1 MMDSYG
7 NESIVFDVHV
17 NVHGH
22 RYLHGTEPPS
32 EPFQG
37 TFEQSKRSIAPVRLI
52 LHGRGTFEFYRRR
65 ESGYVSHQGIWQR
78 VGDDAIR
85 VVPLETAPINLLTN
99 KYEHLTDTV
108 RIINNDVL
116 RVTFWYTLSP
126 LVFDYHRVEE

>member
-1 MMDSYG
+1 MVTKVLFLTFMSMCMG
-7 NESIVFDVHV
+7 I
-17 NVHGH
+17 GICMGM
-22 RYLHGTEPPS
+22 GTEPPS

-37 TFEQSKRSIAPVRLI
+37 TFETHIKGWCEPVRLI
-52 LHGRGTFEFYRRR
+52 LHGRGTFEYYS
-65 ESGYVSHQGIWQR
+65 EYGGLSYKGIWQR

-126 LVFDYHRVEE
+126 LVCDYHRVEE

>member
-1 MMDSYG
+1 MVMKVLFLTFMSMCMG
-7 NESIVFDVHV
+7 I
-17 NVHGH
+17 GICMGM
-22 RYLHGTEPPS
+22 GTEPPS

-37 TFEQSKRSIAPVRLI
+37 TFETHIKGWCEPVRLI
-52 LHGRGTFEFYRRR
+52 LHGRGTFEYYS
-65 ESGYVSHQGIWQR
+65 EYGGLSYKGIWQR

>member
-1 MMDSYG
+1 MVMKVLFLTFMSMCMG
-7 NESIVFDVHV
+7 I
-17 NVHGH
+17 GICMGM
-22 RYLHGTEPPS
+22 GTEPPS

-37 TFEQSKRSIAPVRLI
+37 TFETHIKGWCEPVRLI
-52 LHGRGTFEFYRRR
+52 LHGRGTFEYYS
-65 ESGYVSHQGIWQR
+65 EYGGLSYKGIWQR

-85 VVPLETAPINLLTN
+85 VVPLEPAPINLLTN

-126 LVFDYHRVEE
+126 LVFDYHRVED

>member
-1 MMDSYG
+1 MVMKVLFLTFCMG
-7 NESIVFDVHV
+7 I
-17 NVHGH
+17 GICM
-22 RYLHGTEPPS
+22 GTEPPS

-37 TFEQSKRSIAPVRLI
+37 TFETHIKGWCEPVRLI

-85 VVPLETAPINLLTN
+85 VVPLETAPIDLLTS
-99 KYEHLTDTV
+99 KPEHLTDTV

-126 LVFDYHRVEE
+126 LVCDYHRVEE

>member
-1 MMDSYG
+1 MVG
-7 NESIVFDVHV
+7 
-17 NVHGH
+17 
-22 RYLHGTEPPS
+22 
-32 EPFQG
+32 
-37 TFEQSKRSIAPVRLI
+37 
-52 LHGRGTFEFYRRR
+52 GTFEFYRRR

-116 RVTFWYTLSP
+116 RVTF
-126 LVFDYHRVEE
+126 LVYAVSFGI

>member
-1 MMDSYG
+1 MVMKVLFLTFMSMCMG
-7 NESIVFDVHV
+7 I
-17 NVHGH
+17 GICM
-22 RYLHGTEPPS
+22 GTEPPS

-37 TFEQSKRSIAPVRLI
+37 TFETHIKGWCEPVRLI
-52 LHGRGTFEFYRRR
+52 LHGRGTFEFYD

-85 VVPLETAPINLLTN
+85 VVPLETAPIDLLTS
-99 KYEHLTDTV
+99 KPEHLTDTV

-126 LVFDYHRVEE
+126 LVFDYHRVED

>member
-1 MMDSYG
+1 MGIGICMG
-7 NESIVFDVHV
+7 M
-17 NVHGH
+17 
-22 RYLHGTEPPS
+22 GTEPPS

-37 TFEQSKRSIAPVRLI
+37 TFEQSKHSIAPVRLI

-126 LVFDYHRVEE
+126 LVCDYHRVEE

>member
-1 MMDSYG
+1 MVMKVLFLTFMSMCMG
-7 NESIVFDVHV
+7 I
-17 NVHGH
+17 GICMGM
-22 RYLHGTEPPS
+22 GTEPPS

-37 TFEQSKRSIAPVRLI
+37 TFETHIKGWCEPVRLI

-85 VVPLETAPINLLTN
+85 VVPLETAPIDLLTS
-99 KYEHLTDTV
+99 KPEHLTDTV

-126 LVFDYHRVEE
+126 LVCDYHRVEE

>member
-1 MMDSYG
+1 MVTKVLFLTFMSMCMG
-7 NESIVFDVHV
+7 I
-17 NVHGH
+17 GICMGM
-22 RYLHGTEPPS
+22 GTEPPS

-37 TFEQSKRSIAPVRLI
+37 TFETHIKGWCEPVRLI

-85 VVPLETAPINLLTN
+85 VVPLETAPIDLLTS
-99 KYEHLTDTV
+99 KPEHLTDTV

-126 LVFDYHRVEE
+126 LVCDYHRVEE

>member
-1 MMDSYG
+1 MVTKVLFLTFMSMCMG
-7 NESIVFDVHV
+7 IGIGAESPF
-17 NVHGH
+17 
-22 RYLHGTEPPS
+22 

-37 TFEQSKRSIAPVRLI
+37 TFEQSKHSIAPVRLI
-52 LHGRGTFEFYRRR
+52 LHGRGTFEFYD

-85 VVPLETAPINLLTN
+85 VVPLETAPIDLLTN

-126 LVFDYHRVEE
+126 LVCDYHRVEE

>member
-1 MMDSYG
+1 MVMKVLFLTFMSMCMG
-7 NESIVFDVHV
+7 I
-17 NVHGH
+17 GICMGM
-22 RYLHGTEPPS
+22 GTEPPS

-37 TFEQSKRSIAPVRLI
+37 TFETHIKGWCEPVRLI

-126 LVFDYHRVEE
+126 LVCDYHRVEE

>member
-1 MMDSYG
+1 M
-7 NESIVFDVHV
+7 
-17 NVHGH
+17 
-22 RYLHGTEPPS
+22 
-32 EPFQG
+32 
-37 TFEQSKRSIAPVRLI
+37 I
-52 LHGRGTFEFYRRR
+52 LHGRGTFEFYD
-65 ESGYVSHQGIWQR
+65 ESGYVPHQGIWQR

-126 LVFDYHRVEE
+126 LVFDYHRVED

>member
-1 MMDSYG
+1 MVTKVLFLTFMSMCMG
-7 NESIVFDVHV
+7 I
-17 NVHGH
+17 GICMGM
-22 RYLHGTEPPS
+22 GTEPPS

-37 TFEQSKRSIAPVRLI
+37 TFETHIKGWCEPVRLI
-52 LHGRGTFEFYRRR
+52 LHGRGTFEYYS
-65 ESGYVSHQGIWQR
+65 EYGGLSYKGIWQR

>member
-1 MMDSYG
+1 MVMKVLFLTFCMG
-7 NESIVFDVHV
+7 I
-17 NVHGH
+17 GICM
-22 RYLHGTEPPS
+22 GTEPPS

-37 TFEQSKRSIAPVRLI
+37 TFETHIKGWCEPVRLI
-52 LHGRGTFEFYRRR
+52 LHGRGTFEFYD

-85 VVPLETAPINLLTN
+85 VVPLETAPIDLLTS
-99 KYEHLTDTV
+99 KPEHLTDTV

-126 LVFDYHRVEE
+126 LVCDYHRVEE

>member
-1 MMDSYG
+1 MVMKVLFLTFCMG
-7 NESIVFDVHV
+7 I
-17 NVHGH
+17 GICM
-22 RYLHGTEPPS
+22 GTEPPS

-37 TFEQSKRSIAPVRLI
+37 TFETHIKGWCEPVRLI
-52 LHGRGTFEFYRRR
+52 LHGRGTFEYYS
-65 ESGYVSHQGIWQR
+65 EYGGLSYKGIWQR

>member
-1 MMDSYG
+1 MVMKVLFLTFCMG
-7 NESIVFDVHV
+7 I
-17 NVHGH
+17 GICM
-22 RYLHGTEPPS
+22 GTEPPS

-37 TFEQSKRSIAPVRLI
+37 TFETHIKGWCEPVRLI
-52 LHGRGTFEFYRRR
+52 LHGRGTFEFYD
-65 ESGYVSHQGIWQR
+65 ESGYVPHQGIWQR